1 VKRAF
6 ILMPMMLPRISD
18 QAAVHLL
25 DILEQLLACV
35 RHHYEPQI
43 HRWQRLSIPG
53 PCPRPAFAKKQVR
66 CCATR
71 RTAAPS

>member
-1 VKRAF
+1 VKRVF

-25 DILEQLLACV
+25 EILEQLLACV

-43 HRWQRLSIPG
+43 HRWHRRQRHAD
-53 PCPRPAFAKKQVR
+53 PRMHMPATPLFGDE
-66 CCATR
+66 
-71 RTAAPS
+71 PF